1 MFRRKPTKAQL
12 QEVVVSEY
20 AATLD
25 QQQAVLTE
33 AIHDAYRTVNMVANE
48 GAPSDDDVRAE
59 AREFLHSDLYDR
71 IVAATGEGDADA
83 VADSLDRLIG
93 RLLASFHEEV
103 LYTEAMERAGKK
115 RHVQEP
121 SELWADEA
129 ERDALQGRTFAALR
143 PFATPGA
150 WGYIIEAVSRD
161 FGADSPFVK
170 ALEDVRDEE
179 GLPSLLEK

>member
-20 AATLD
+20 AATLE

-48 GAPSDDDVRAE
+48 GEPSDEEVRAE
-59 AREFLHSDLYDR
+59 AREFLHPDLYDR
-71 IVAATGEGDADA
+71 IVAATAEGDADA

-103 LYTEAMERAGKK
+103 LYTEAVERASKK
-115 RHVQEP
+115 RHVQQP
-121 SELWADEA
+121 SELWADES
-129 ERDALQGRTFAALR
+129 ERDWLQGRTLASLR

-150 WGYIIEAVSRD
+150 WGYIIEAVAQD